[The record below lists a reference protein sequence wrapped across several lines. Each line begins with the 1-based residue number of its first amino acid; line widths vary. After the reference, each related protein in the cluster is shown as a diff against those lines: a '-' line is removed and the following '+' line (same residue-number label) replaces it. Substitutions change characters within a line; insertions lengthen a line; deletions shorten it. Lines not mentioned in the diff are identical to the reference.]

1 MVLLSGAK
9 PEGFQIRLC
18 VNLECRHLPGH
29 FWGHALS
36 AHVCDSITLEF
47 IWFCNLSIEK
57 QKATAHW
64 KGILDVSLWLHPRSI
79 LKAIYPSNPI
89 CLNPPTSQTDH
100 WLISLNNSVLTSC
113 ISKVPFENLKQNT
126 HKTPSFN
133 SGSWHSFFAVI
144 SQKAPKPFEG
154 HTFPLAHVASPY
166 VLGRRVS
173 SLYTVKTLLE
183 VCQKRRNQMESCH
196 LYTNYLQLEL
206 GISEWIQ
213 IHPRDWRITVRDLH
227 DLTIFMIGKQPLS
240 YPSVLDSCK

>member
-1 MVLLSGAK
+1 MMVLLSGAK

-47 IWFCNLSIEK
+47 IWFCNSSIEK
-57 QKATAHW
+57 QQATAHLQ
-64 KGILDVSLWLHPRSI
+64 GILDVSLWLHPRSI

-89 CLNPPTSQTDH
+89 CLNPPTSQTHH
-100 WLISLNNSVLTSC
+100 WLILHFQSSFGNRTR
-113 ISKVPFENLKQNT
+113 KM
-126 HKTPSFN
+126 PSFN
-133 SGSWHSFFAVI
+133 SGSWHSFLLL
-144 SQKAPKPFEG
+144 SRKRPPKPFEG

-173 SLYTVKTLLE
+173 SLYTGKTLLE

-196 LYTNYLQLEL
+196 IICEQSPN
-206 GISEWIQ
+206 
-213 IHPRDWRITVRDLH
+213 
-227 DLTIFMIGKQPLS
+227 
-240 YPSVLDSCK
+240 

>member
-29 FWGHALS
+29 FRGHALS

-100 WLISLNNSVLTSC
+100 WLIFTQQLGLDLLHFQSSLGNR
-113 ISKVPFENLKQNT
+113 T
-126 HKTPSFN
+126 HKMPSFI
-133 SGSWHSFFAVI
+133 STLAFLFAVI

-196 LYTNYLQLEL
+196 LYTNNLQLEL

-213 IHPRDWRITVRDLH
+213 IGPRDWRITVRDLQG
-227 DLTIFMIGKQPLS
+227 LTILMIGKQPLS